1 MNMGS
6 VLIVSAKMVLHSLFS
21 ATTLHPP
28 ELDIT
33 WPAWLG
39 IPSSNT
45 MFIFSILIYYI
56 SVSGITYDI
65 INSPPA
71 FGVESDG
78 FGNSR
83 PVAILKWQLNQQYI
97 VEGFTAG
104 FMMVLT
110 SSGLMILDQSNYI
123 TSTKMGKFLMIG
135 LGISFSLVGPFITYT
150 FFRIKWPSYM
160 EDMFLTESR
169 A

>member
-1 MNMGS
+1 
-6 VLIVSAKMVLHSLFS
+6 MVLHRLYSL
-21 ATTLHPP
+21 TTLHPP
-28 ELDIT
+28 QLDIT

-45 MFIFSILIYYI
+45 MFFFSLIIYYM

-65 INSPPA
+65 INTPPA
-71 FGVESDG
+71 FGVESDE

-83 PVAILKWQLNQQYI
+83 TLAILKWQLNQQYI

-110 SSGLMILDQSNYI
+110 SSGLMILDQSTCI
-123 TSTKMGKFLMIG
+123 TSTKMGRILLIG
-135 LGISFSLVGPFITYT
+135 LGFTFTLVGPVT
-150 FFRIKWPSYM
+150 
-160 EDMFLTESR
+160 
-169 A
+169 